1 MIGRTGAKFQFV
13 SEQQLVDKDTVM
25 QINSET
31 NTIQVNRNRLNNF
44 TTDEVVMSFIHELAH
59 AQTLQALLNPITFE
73 EKEFAKLIKEMYF
86 KYKSL
91 SRLSKSYGFEN
102 EKEFVAEI
110 YANKSFREELKA
122 LDKENNTSHW
132 KRFVDAVRRLFG
144 LAKTKESDLLIEE
157 IIDYVQQDR
166 RDYRGTNLQRTL
178 FANKIV
184 SSRSKIETIE
194 NRLERTLNKAK
205 DN

>member
-1 MIGRTGAKFQFV
+1 LIGRTGAKFQFV

-73 EKEFAKLIKEMYF
+73 EKEFAKLIKEMYE
-86 KYKSL
+86 KYWNKQVQKQL
-91 SRLSKSYGFEN
+91 DETGTYDDDKARYGFTN

-110 YANKSFREELKA
+110 YANKSFRDELTQA
-122 LDKENNTSHW
+122 NPELLRIGIGFLVSHFFLMVVEYISNLHM
-132 KRFVDAVRRLFG
+132 KRLMKKHINV
-144 LAKTKESDLLIEE
+144 
-157 IIDYVQQDR
+157 
-166 RDYRGTNLQRTL
+166 
-178 FANKIV
+178 
-184 SSRSKIETIE
+184 
-194 NRLERTLNKAK
+194 
-205 DN
+205 